1 MERAARLTP
10 SHRRCG
16 RRAYTFRELALW
28 DQAEAL
34 RFDAECR
41 VELAAEILKRDRR
54 RQFDDL
60 RLAVMPLALLE
71 QSVIDLLAGDR
82 HALGIVERDALS
94 LAEERAV
101 APTRYR
107 RQPLVAAIAFPHTE
121 GIDVD
126 SERAAVDR
134 GDTQRDERHE
144 PLRQLP
150 GFCDRGAERFGGAQD
165 RRAMRHDFCRVQDLA
180 EHPALLGELHLQD
193 RIAAVILDFPH
204 PRHSYHLCRLAD

>member
-34 RFDAECR
+34 GFDAERR
-41 VELAAEILKRDRR
+41 VELAAEILERDRR

-60 RLAVMPLALLE
+60 RLAVMPLQLLE
-71 QSVIDLLAGDR
+71 QCVIDLLAGDR
-82 HALGIVERDALS
+82 HPLGIVERDALS

-101 APTRYR
+101 APTRHR

-121 GIDVD
+121 GIGVD

-134 GDTQRDERHE
+134 GHTQRDERHE

-150 GFCDRGAERFGGAQD
+150 GFCYRRAERFGGAQD
-165 RRAMRHDFCRVQDLA
+165 RRQCAMTFVVFNTSPNSSRSLVNSLF
-180 EHPALLGELHLQD
+180 
-193 RIAAVILDFPH
+193 RIGSPPSSSISRTRGIVCP
-204 PRHSYHLCRLAD
+204 